1 MVSTSSEISSF
12 IPVQRPPRLSYDVC
26 LTPLHTALSTNDV
39 ISIIRDKALFWTAF
53 CQEASKLEGTRIDW
67 FHTLIAGD
75 KITIS
80 GREDVVKDFKK
91 IIEVIRN
98 LFAASLEEKRGV
110 TIVPV
115 ELALK
120 IFICEKADC
129 IDLTRW
135 LIDDRN
141 EISKMEFPGYILP
154 CLPGLSEILGGK
166 FSKETINQPIMI
178 ERGKLFTQSVASIT
192 IEWLR
197 GCHYVY
203 PILPKAI
210 AKRADAQESMYAMYQ
225 QQTYCDF
232 SIVAKEGVVK
242 VHSLPLFMHGGA
254 AIQTLLTS
262 NMKETIQKTINFSHF
277 SLSTVEAFVDFIY
290 LGEKTL
296 TPDSIDENNVN
307 LTELFELA
315 NIYQIQPLIDSC
327 TNLFSLVSTA
337 DDIKTIVSLSVT
349 YDNDHLKKLCEHYL
363 PKNAA

>member
-53 CQEASKLEGTRIDW
+53 CQEASKLEGTHIHC

-80 GREDVVKDFKK
+80 GIEHIHKNLQNIV
-91 IIEVIRN
+91 EVIRN
-98 LFAASLEEKRGV
+98 LFAVSLDEKRGV
-110 TIVPV
+110 TIVPID
-115 ELALK
+115 LASD

-141 EISKMEFPGYILP
+141 KIFCAWFKSFIRP
-154 CLPGLSEILGGK
+154 CLPGLSEILAAK
-166 FSKETINQPIMI
+166 FSEETI
-178 ERGKLFTQSVASIT
+178 GQSFMHEPGVPLTESVTSIT
-192 IEWLR
+192 IEWLP
-197 GCHYVY
+197 GSHYVY

-225 QQTYCDF
+225 QQIYCDF

-242 VHSLPLFMHGGA
+242 MHSLPLFMHGGA

-262 NMKETIQKTINFSHF
+262 GMKETLEKTINFSHF

-307 LTELFELA
+307 LIELFELA